1 MIGAIS
7 EVAMTP
13 TMTNTKPLL
22 VVVLG
27 PTGSGK
33 TDLAVALARHY
44 NTEIISTDSRQFY
57 IGMPIGTAQP
67 DADQLAA
74 VPHHFIAD
82 RKPEQELSAGGY
94 EREALERLEELFG
107 HHRVVVAVGG
117 SGLYIDALCEGFDE
131 LPSQTAE
138 IRATLMERLATEGL
152 DSLVEELRVRDEE
165 YWAVVDRRNPA
176 RIVRALEVC
185 IASGLPYSAQRT
197 ATKRERPFEV
207 VKIAIEWPREELYD
221 RINRRVDM
229 MVEAGLEAEA
239 RTLYHL
245 RHLSSLQTVGY
256 REFFDY
262 FDGKIDR
269 EEAIELIKRNSRR
282 YAKRQMT
289 WFRRDTSTH
298 YIGPNDVARAIEIVA
313 ARLENN

>member
-1 MIGAIS
+1 
-7 EVAMTP
+7 MTP
-13 TMTNTKPLL
+13 TTTNTKQRPLL
-22 VVVLG
+22 IVVLG

-33 TDLAVALARHY
+33 TDLAVTLARQY

-57 IGMPIGTAQP
+57 RGMPIGTAQP
-67 DADQLAA
+67 SAEQLAL

-82 RKPEQELSAGGY
+82 RLPEEELSAGAY

-107 HHRVVVAVGG
+107 RHDVVVAVGG

-131 LPSQTAE
+131 LPCDTAE
-138 IRATLMERLATEGL
+138 IRATLMERLANEGL
-152 DSLVEELRVRDEE
+152 ESLVEELRERDEA
-165 YWAVVDRRNPA
+165 YWAVVDRCNPV

-185 IASGLPYSAQRT
+185 IASGKPYSEQRT
-197 ATKRERPFEV
+197 ATRRERPFDV
-207 VKIAIEWPREELYD
+207 VKIGILWHREELYE

-229 MVEAGLEAEA
+229 MIEEGLEAEA
-239 RTLYHL
+239 RSVYHL

-262 FDGKIDR
+262 FDGKCSF
-269 EEAIELIKRNSRR
+269 EEAVELIKRNSRR

-289 WFRRDTSTH
+289 WFRRDDSIHWITPKES
-298 YIGPNDVARAIEIVA
+298 DVAKLIE
-313 ARLENN
+313 R